1 MSPRASIPTVG
12 IDPGCS
18 SPHGVPV
25 VRAAPNSQRLQHSRR
40 IPRCRL
46 SRRRRWRNSVEV
58 TRRPPTR
65 SFTLPARIHN
75 WVRCSDIPSSK
86 GKAVLGE
93 TTSPWSER
101 VIADR
106 TAQRLAAMALR
117 LLGHIELP
125 AHRSNGGFDHAD
137 IHPPTDRIYVAH
149 TSNDSIDVINC
160 ARDRYI
166 ESIPGLIGVAGA
178 LVSDTRGLVF
188 TSNRGEN

>member
-18 SPHGVPV
+18 SPHGAPV

-46 SRRRRWRNSVEV
+46 SRRRRWRNSVEL

-65 SFTLPARIHN
+65 SFTLRARIHN
-75 WVRCSDIPSSK
+75 WVRCSDIPLSR
-86 GKAVLGE
+86 GKAVRAE

-101 VIADR
+101 LI
-106 TAQRLAAMALR
+106 AAMALR
-117 LLGHIELP
+117 LLGHIELS
-125 AHRSNGGFDHAD
+125 AHPSNGAFDHAD

-149 TSNDSIDVINC
+149 TSNDSIDVIDC
-160 ARDRYI
+160 APDRYI
-166 ESIPGLIGVAGA
+166 ESTSRVIWPRLLQSFGGRKALGLIP
-178 LVSDTRGLVF
+178 TRKSG
-188 TSNRGEN
+188 SN